1 MLRHFLKMSVSV
13 AVILALLCHQLPFSA
28 CQDSGDD
35 EQTYAFEPE
44 ERFLDIFP
52 LTGENFTESVLK
64 SSDAWIV
71 IFHSGQ
77 MKKSWKSMAVNLRGV
92 VWVGMV
98 DTRSEADLLEN
109 MKYKVNHD
117 PEARVYPHGPLSLK
131 KKSWVNAKNP
141 NEARLLAVDSIPDSS
156 LKIKGKNLQE
166 FLVDC
171 FMSKPSRFPL
181 ILLTDETDT
190 PVLYKAISH
199 RFKRYF
205 NAARIV
211 RPTLDDYK
219 FLGME
224 DSFFDTPLLFVLLP
238 EVKEKK
244 TKETQDMGF
253 SAVVFET
260 KKMGDL
266 NYPNILRYL
275 FGVNNS
281 YRHTLPGENQSNLQ
295 EVAEMLDIVNIES
308 KRFEVEKPKSRPG
321 TDDNN
326 IKFTMSKTVRDEL

>member
-1 MLRHFLKMSVSV
+1 MYQSQLIKPIFSVHF
-13 AVILALLCHQLPFSA
+13 
-28 CQDSGDD
+28 
-35 EQTYAFEPE
+35 
-44 ERFLDIFP
+44 
-52 LTGENFTESVLK
+52 
-64 SSDAWIV
+64 SS
-71 IFHSGQ
+71 
-77 MKKSWKSMAVNLRGV
+77 
-92 VWVGMV
+92 
-98 DTRSEADLLEN
+98 
-109 MKYKVNHD
+109 
-117 PEARVYPHGPLSLK
+117 
-131 KKSWVNAKNP
+131 
-141 NEARLLAVDSIPDSS
+141 
-156 LKIKGKNLQE
+156 
-166 FLVDC
+166 
-171 FMSKPSRFPL
+171 
-181 ILLTDETDT
+181 ILLIIVNFSKTNTNNFIQCLLPKQAVEIANVNIPDETDT

-211 RPTLDDYK
+211 KPTLDDYK

-281 YRHTLPGENQSNLQ
+281 YRHTLPGDNQSNLQ

-308 KRFEVEKPKSRPG
+308 KRFEVEKAKSRPV